1 MPKNKAHSCL
11 ISHDLILMLI
21 LPCPHFSCPWAHALY
36 KIDIGG
42 QLLLF
47 FIASHAMSHIYSS
60 LSPHVHNP
68 CCIAHG
74 HATCMHGHPHY
85 SLGHPPSGRWW
96 GGRRDI
102 PLPTFFTPR
111 GCILHATYFM
121 LLFFYVLCIMCFTW
135 NIKYIVLSI

>member
-1 MPKNKAHSCL
+1 MPDIACKADKEKVGKEKGGGMTPTHPP
-11 ISHDLILMLI
+11 SHN
-21 LPCPHFSCPWAHALY
+21 PFS
-36 KIDIGG
+36 IDIGG

-68 CCIAHG
+68 CAMQHG

-111 GCILHATYFM
+111 GCILYATYFM
-121 LLFFYVLCIMCFTW
+121 LLSFMFYVLCVSRGT
-135 NIKYIVLSI
+135 LSILY